1 MSLLII
7 AGSSRKASINR
18 RLQER
23 LAEVA
28 ESNGVQCYMYPPA
41 ELDAPI
47 YNGDYEDENGVPSN
61 IQKLA
66 TAVKEASKII
76 VVTPEY
82 NSSIPPLLKNA
93 IDWSSRLDTN
103 PWAGKTVLLAGASPG
118 QFGAIRSMTDLRG
131 VFCNLDAWVA
141 PAVASIAKT
150 DADKIAELDSD
161 FLTKFMRQGD

>member
-18 RLQER
+18 RLQQR

-28 ESNGVQCYMYPPA
+28 QSNGEQCYAYAPE
-41 ELDAPI
+41 ELDAPL
-47 YNGDYEDENGVPSN
+47 YNGDYEDENGVPTN

-66 TAVKEASKII
+66 SAVQEASKII

-82 NSSIPPLLKNA
+82 NASIPPLLKNA

-103 PWAGKTVLLAGASPG
+103 PWTGKTVLLAGASPG
-118 QFGAIRSMTDLRG
+118 QFGAVRSMNHLRS
-131 VFCNLDAWVA
+131 VFANLGAWVA
-141 PAVASIAKT
+141 PAIASIAKT
-150 DADKIAELDSD
+150 DAAKIAELDAA
-161 FLTKFMRQGD
+161 FLTKFIAQGD